1 MLLEHI
7 GLAVEKEVDQIMWKL
22 AHYRFIERYRR
33 RLRKVCVMIKWFL
46 MRPTFDQCAIVC
58 ARKTAGD
65 GSCRTDSRSVVGD
78 ALNAMLTE
86 SSRFYADLLQVRTF

>member
-33 RLRKVCVMIKWFL
+33 RLRKVCVMIK

-65 GSCRTDSRSVVGD
+65 GSCRTDSRSVGD